1 MVLRLLMETLGDVK
15 EDVMWAVELVCLVVY
30 CIQSCI
36 FYTWNCTLGWLH
48 VRIISLVLI
57 SVVQLLWVLAAK
69 MDV

>member
-1 MVLRLLMETLGDVK
+1 MDGRVGMLGSI
-15 EDVMWAVELVCLVVY
+15 LF
-30 CIQSCI
+30 IQSCI